1 MSDDPRPVRRILA
14 SIALSPRAEA
24 VAGEAI
30 ELARRFGAAL
40 SFVHVGADDADRRE
54 RVAQVL
60 ARIAGDTPPPFE
72 IRSGDPAEVICDAG
86 RDAGADLIVA
96 GALEKE
102 GFLEG
107 LRGSVARRIARLA
120 PCSALL
126 ITEPSREG
134 SLSGRVVVGI
144 GDPSTGSGESDDGDG
159 LVRFAAAFAQ
169 ATGAKYLHLVRE
181 FDPLVSRVAES
192 SGETAVDPETQRLWA
207 TQARLEL
214 TELLAGV
221 DTTGLVTEAACLEG
235 RYGMEMVEYALR
247 VEADLTIFPL
257 PRRRLNFWD
266 RFFHHSAE
274 NVLERLPCAVLFYRE
289 PESASKDGTSQE
301 GS

>member
-1 MSDDPRPVRRILA
+1 MSDDPRLVRRILA

-40 SFVHVGADDADRRE
+40 SFVHVGVDDAERRE
-54 RVAQVL
+54 RVARVL
-60 ARIAGDTPPPFE
+60 ARIAGDAPPPFE

-96 GALEKE
+96 GALERE

-126 ITEPSREG
+126 LTEPSREG
-134 SLSGRVVVGI
+134 SPFDRVVVGI
-144 GDPSTGSGESDDGDG
+144 GDPSAGSGESRDDAEA
-159 LVRFAAAFAQ
+159 LVRFATSFART
-169 ATGAKYLHLVRE
+169 AGARHLHVVRE
-181 FDPLVSRVAES
+181 LDRLVSRISES
-192 SGETAVDPETQRLWA
+192 KGEAAPSAETQRLWA
-207 TQARLEL
+207 AQARLEL
-214 TELLAGV
+214 NEVIGAAGAVGLTTEV
-221 DTTGLVTEAACLEG
+221 ECLEG
-235 RYGMEMVEYALR
+235 RYGMETVEYARR
-247 VEADLTIFPL
+247 VDADLIVIAL
-257 PRRRLNFWD
+257 PARRLNFWD

-274 NVLERLPCAVLFYRE
+274 NVLERLPCAVLFHRE
-289 PESASKDGTSQE
+289 PDASRAKDG
-301 GS
+301 G

>member
-1 MSDDPRPVRRILA
+1 MSDDPRPIRRILA

-30 ELARRFGAAL
+30 ELARRFDAAL

-72 IRSGDPAEVICDAG
+72 IRSGDPADVICDAG

-107 LRGSVARRIARLA
+107 FRGSVARRIARLA

-134 SLSGRVVVGI
+134 SLFDRVVAGI
-144 GDPSTGSGESDDGDG
+144 GDDDGEG

-169 ATGAKYLHLVRE
+169 ATGARYLHLVRE

-192 SGETAVDPETQRLWA
+192 SGETAVDPETQRLWE

-214 TELLAGV
+214 TELLARV
-221 DTTGLVTEAACLEG
+221 ETTGLVTEAACLEG

-289 PESASKDGTSQE
+289 PESGPKSNASKE

>member
-1 MSDDPRPVRRILA
+1 MSARPRPIQRILA

-30 ELARRFGAAL
+30 DLARRLGATL

-54 RVAQVL
+54 RVREVL
-60 ARIAGDTPPPFE
+60 ARIAGDAPPPFE

-96 GALEKE
+96 GALERE

-134 SLSGRVVVGI
+134 SPFDRVVAGV
-144 GDPSTGSGESDDGDG
+144 DEDDDAEA
-159 LVRFAAAFAQ
+159 LVRFATDFART
-169 ATGAKYLHLVRE
+169 TGATRLHLVRE
-181 FDPLVSRVAES
+181 FDRIVSRVSES
-192 SGETAVDPETQRLWA
+192 VGETAPGVETQRLWDA
-207 TQARLEL
+207 QARLEL
-214 TELLAGV
+214 REILGAT
-221 DTTGLVTEAACLEG
+221 DTTGMATEVDCLEG
-235 RYGMEMVEYALR
+235 RYGLETVEYARR
-247 VEADLTIFPL
+247 VDADLIVLAL
-257 PRRRLNFWD
+257 PPRRLNFWD

-289 PESASKDGTSQE
+289 PDAVRGKDRG
-301 GS
+301 